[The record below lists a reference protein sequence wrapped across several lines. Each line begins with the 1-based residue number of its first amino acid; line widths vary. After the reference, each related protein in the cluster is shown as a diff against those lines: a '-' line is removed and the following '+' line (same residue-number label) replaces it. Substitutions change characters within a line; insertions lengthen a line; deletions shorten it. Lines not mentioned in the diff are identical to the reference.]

1 MNHHIVV
8 AGAGGIGR
16 AVALL
21 LANYPGIQGKIVI
34 GDRSLD
40 HAVNAADWVNEGKT
54 HPIEVSGF
62 ELPEEGLEAF
72 DHVGEPGGVLLDCL
86 PGNQAP
92 RMARFAL
99 RHEMHYANLTEYV
112 AETEEIMRMAADAST
127 GFVLQTGLAP
137 GFINLLARNIYEQFV
152 ATHGMHDVDHI
163 GMRVGALTRHTQEPH
178 FYGFTWS
185 PVGVATEYIKQSL
198 IIRNGQ
204 KIWKDALSE
213 RETMIIDGQTYEADL
228 TSGGAADLPDAF
240 LGIARNL
247 DYKTLRYPGHYSW
260 VEEVRN
266 KTENEADPI
275 QALEDAML
283 EAVPAVEDD
292 LIVIYAS
299 VSGRDKYGILR
310 RIEKSFNIE
319 PIEVGGKRLR
329 AIQSTTAAPL
339 AECARL
345 LLKGKWK
352 GIIQQ
357 SDIDTESFLSG
368 PFVNKVYIP
377 KTIKEDI
384 GVVV

>member
-21 LANYPGIQGKIVI
+21 LASYPGIQGKILI

-40 HAVNAADWVNEGKT
+40 HAVKAANWVNEGKT

-62 ELPEEGLEAF
+62 ELPEEGIESF
-72 DHVGEPGGVLLDCL
+72 DHVGAKGGVLLDCL
-86 PGNQAP
+86 PGIQAP

-112 AETEEIMRMAADAST
+112 AETEEIIRMAADAST

-137 GFINLLARNIYEQFV
+137 GFINLLARNLYEQFV
-152 ATHGMHDVDHI
+152 EIHGRNEVEHI

-185 PVGVATEYIKQSL
+185 PVGVATEYVKQSL
-198 IIRNGQ
+198 TIRDGE

-240 LGIARNL
+240 LGIAKNL
-247 DYKTLRYPGHYSW
+247 DYKTLRYPGHYEW
-260 VEEVRN
+260 VEDIRK
-266 KTENEADPI
+266 KTENEANPI

-283 EAVPAVEDD
+283 AAVPAVEDD

-299 VSGRDKYGILR
+299 VSGRDEHGVLR
-310 RIEKSFNIE
+310 RIEKSFNIG

-368 PFVNKVYIP
+368 PFVNKVYVS
-377 KTIKEDI
+377 KTVQEDI

>member
-21 LANYPGIQGKIVI
+21 LASYPGIQGKILI
-34 GDRSLD
+34 GDRSLEF
-40 HAVNAADWVNEGKT
+40 AVNAADWVNSGKT

-72 DHVGEPGGVLLDCL
+72 DHVGAAGGVLLDCL

-92 RMARFAL
+92 RMATFAL
-99 RHEMHYANLTEYV
+99 HHEMHYANLTEYV
-112 AETEEIMRMAADAST
+112 AETEEIMRMAEDAST

-137 GFINLLARNIYEQFV
+137 GFINLLARSLYEQFV
-152 ATHGMHDVDHI
+152 DKHGMQEVDHV
-163 GMRVGALTRHTQEPH
+163 GMRVGALTLHTEEPH
-178 FYGFTWS
+178 YYGFTWS

-204 KIWKDALSE
+204 KVWKDALSE
-213 RETMIIDGQTYEADL
+213 RETMIIDGRLYEADL

-240 LGIARNL
+240 LGIAKNL
-247 DYKTLRYPGHYSW
+247 DYKTLRYPGHYAW
-260 VEEVRN
+260 VEQIRKN
-266 KTENEADPI
+266 TENEENPV
-275 QALEDAML
+275 QALQDAML
-283 EAVPAVEDD
+283 QAVPAVEDD

-310 RIEKSFNIE
+310 RVEKSFNIG

-345 LLKGKWK
+345 LLSGKWK
-352 GIIQQ
+352 GIVRQ

-368 PFVNKVYIP
+368 PFVNKVYVSKSIQ
-377 KTIKEDI
+377 EDI
-384 GVVV
+384 AVVV

>member
-21 LANYPGIQGKIVI
+21 LASYPGLQGRIVI
-34 GDRSLD
+34 GDRSID
-40 HAVNAADWVNEGKT
+40 HAMNAASWVNEGKT

-62 ELPEEGLEAF
+62 ELPAEGLDGF
-72 DHVGEPGGVLLDCL
+72 DHVGVAGGVLLDCL

-112 AETEEIMRMAADAST
+112 AETEEIIRMASDAST

-152 ATHGMHDVDHI
+152 SIHGIQEVDYI
-163 GMRVGALTRHTQEPH
+163 GMRVGALTLHTQEPH
-178 FYGFTWS
+178 YYGFTWS
-185 PVGVATEYIKQSL
+185 PVGVATEYSKQSL
-198 IIRNGQ
+198 IIRNGK
-204 KIWKDALSE
+204 KIWKEALSE

-240 LGIARNL
+240 LGITKNL
-247 DYKTLRYPGHYSW
+247 DYKTLRYPGHYAW
-260 VEEVRN
+260 VESIR
-266 KTENEADPI
+266 KITEKEEDPI
-275 QALEDAML
+275 QALENAML

-299 VSGRDKYGILR
+299 VSGRDEYGILR
-310 RIEKSFNIE
+310 RMEKSFHIE

-368 PFVNKVYIP
+368 PFVNKVYVP
-377 KTIKEDI
+377 KAIQEDI
-384 GVVV
+384 AVVV